1 MSSKL
6 HLAKSRSQSN
16 SSNSQNKKKVI
27 SPKNIDDI
35 DNENYYKLTLGAS
48 FEYNALNFLLYGIK
62 ELVNFP
68 RIVYYPIVEYKD
80 YEEIDSLFLIKDMKD
95 NLDTYYSNFKSI
107 DINNITG
114 ERKSFNLKKNE
125 LVFVECTFDFEKRND
140 KISDFFI
147 KIIQFIK
154 LFINAKKI
162 QNLDE
167 YTIKP
172 ILLYN
177 NNINLSDKNIK
188 KSVKVIKET
197 IEKLEDKSN
206 NEKFKEIYNNIQI
219 IYCWPTIP
227 ILKNITTYNDLDKK
241 LENETKDL
249 RDKIARLENEMKK
262 MKKNNNYNYK
272 RFNNN
277 NYYNYKK
284 YKYNNYKQ
292 RYNNYYYPNNDYKY
306 VNNINK
312 RYKKDYKYN
321 FNNNNINYYY

>member
-1 MSSKL
+1 
-6 HLAKSRSQSN
+6 
-16 SSNSQNKKKVI
+16 
-27 SPKNIDDI
+27 
-35 DNENYYKLTLGAS
+35 
-48 FEYNALNFLLYGIK
+48 
-62 ELVNFP
+62 
-68 RIVYYPIVEYKD
+68 
-80 YEEIDSLFLIKDMKD
+80 MKD

-227 ILKNITTYNDLDKK
+227 ILNNVTTYNDLDKK